1 MTWSCKLDWLNT
13 GMKKWQ
19 LPDPQESWHQV
30 GSACFDG
37 RHLSFNPETHC
48 FCYVQP
54 MEEGSASLN
63 GTSGM
68 GGGENDN
75 LRLQPSRRGKQGLLV
90 FAFTTQLFINTV
102 LGPERVFAISTGLRH
117 WSP

>member
-1 MTWSCKLDWLNT
+1 
-13 GMKKWQ
+13 
-19 LPDPQESWHQV
+19 
-30 GSACFDG
+30 
-37 RHLSFNPETHC
+37 
-48 FCYVQP
+48 